1 MNYLSG
7 TTGYT
12 IFEKGNKQI
21 LLLADIHDGVN
32 YCTQNQSHTNIST
45 FLNKHSSS
53 YQIVLEE
60 ATNDPSLALDD
71 LWPNAFHTRNLKLL
85 KEKNDKIIPTDIRPY
100 LIPFSWQ
107 ILESNIKYKKLPIK
121 IYLTSINEFFQER
134 GYVYEQFI
142 LPYYEFLDSKNKK
155 IILTLFK
162 YIKNEFL
169 FLKKYN
175 NYSGKLLENIIQ
187 KDIEYL
193 NYIDY
198 INSLIMEYYILL
210 LILSDKRMT
219 IIHTGL
225 AHSSRL
231 KKFLTNDFH
240 FKIIEDRGMTKIESY
255 TGSDY
260 TNACTPTSNDFKEL
274 FDSKKILQK
283 THRFFSMFI

>member
-7 TTGYT
+7 ATGYT
-12 IFEKGNKQI
+12 IFKKDNKEI

-60 ATNDPSLALDD
+60 ATNDLSLKLEN
-71 LWPNAFHTRNLKLL
+71 LWPNALHTTNLRLL

-100 LIPFSWQ
+100 LIPFTWQ
-107 ILESNIKYKKLPIK
+107 IAESNIEYKKCPIK
-121 IYLTSINEFFQER
+121 KYLILLNEFFQER
-134 GYVYEQFI
+134 GYAYEQFI
-142 LPYYEFLDSKNKK
+142 LPYYEFLDSENNK

-162 YIKNEFL
+162 YIKNTFL
-169 FLKKYN
+169 DLTN
-175 NYSGKLLENIIQ
+175 NWSNETVWFIISNNI
-187 KDIEYL
+187 KTMER
-193 NYIDY
+193 IDY

-231 KKFLTNDFH
+231 KEFLKNYFH
-240 FKIIEDRGMTKIESY
+240 FIIIEDRGMTNIESY
-255 TGSDY
+255 TGDDN
-260 TNACTPTSNDFKEL
+260 TKACMLISTKNFEDLFK
-274 FDSKKILQK
+274 KK
-283 THRFFSMFI
+283 HRKKSMFI